1 MALSTLTTPT
11 AAVMAFA
18 LSYAGMAG
26 LCLAMDRH
34 HAQVWK
40 RDASASTRWGLRTGG
55 LLLLALAIVPS
66 VAAWGATVGV
76 VVWLGFLSAGA
87 LLLAGLLPYAPR
99 AASVLAG
106 VFTVGGSAWLALQ
119 FLAAA
124 PG

>member
-1 MALSTLTTPT
+1 MALSALTIPA
-11 AAVMAFA
+11 AAVLAFA

-40 RDASASTRWGLRTGG
+40 RDASVRTRWGLRTGG
-55 LLLLALAIVPS
+55 WLLLALAIVPCI
-66 VAAWGATVGV
+66 AAWGATVGV

-106 VFTVGGSAWLALQ
+106 VFTVGGSGWLVVQ
-119 FLAAA
+119 FFAS
-124 PG
+124 

>member
-1 MALSTLTTPT
+1 MALSTLTTPA
-11 AAVMAFA
+11 AAVLAFA

-40 RDASASTRWGLRTGG
+40 RDASTSARWSLRTLGW
-55 LLLLALAIVPS
+55 LLLAMALVPS

-87 LLLAGLLPYAPR
+87 LLLAVLLPYAPR
-99 AASVLAG
+99 VASVLAG
-106 VFTVGGSAWLALQ
+106 MFTVLGSGWLMMQ
-119 FLAAA
+119 FLTTAAL
-124 PG
+124 

>member
-1 MALSTLTTPT
+1 MALPSLTTPT
-11 AAVMAFA
+11 AAVLAFA

-40 RDASASTRWGLRTGG
+40 RDVSVSMRWGLRTGG
-55 LLLLALAIVPS
+55 WLLLALAIVPC

-106 VFTVGGSAWLALQ
+106 VLTVGASGWLVVQ
-119 FLAAA
+119 FFTS
-124 PG
+124 